1 MAGRKWT
8 DEEKQAARDRLAKM
22 RAEGKLKRK
31 PKTVK
36 VKDIHVPSPTS
47 VEEPEDL
54 VQITMNLAP
63 SAEAITINGQAYW
76 HGKTYKV
83 PLALARDLNAAM
95 GNTWKHEAQIHGES
109 ENQYRRPTHRR
120 LRPQ

>member
-8 DEEKQAARDRLAKM
+8 EEEKQAARDRLIKM

-31 PKTVK
+31 PKEVK
-36 VKDIHVPSPTS
+36 VKDIHVPSPT
-47 VEEPEDL
+47 VKEPEF
-54 VQITMNLAP
+54 VEITINLAP
-63 SAEAITINGQAYW
+63 SAEVITINSQQYW
-76 HGKTYKV
+76 HGRTYKV
-83 PLALARDLNAAM
+83 EPALARDINAVV

-120 LRPQ
+120 LRPS